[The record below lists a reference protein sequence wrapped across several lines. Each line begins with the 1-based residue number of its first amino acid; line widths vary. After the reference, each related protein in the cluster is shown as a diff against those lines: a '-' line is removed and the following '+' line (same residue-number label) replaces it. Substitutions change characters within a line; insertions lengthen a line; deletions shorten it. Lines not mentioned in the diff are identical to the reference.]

1 MLKIPMVLPKFKV
14 FNISSLPTKTAKLNI
29 YFLPYILCREKANS
43 IYERRDFSTM
53 KFSCDKHQ
61 LVETVTNVQRAVSVK
76 STIPSLEG
84 ILLKT
89 SEETV
94 TLCGYNLELG
104 MTTVLQSHVEEPGK
118 IVISAKLFGD
128 IVRRLPNDQVTI
140 SVDDNNRMTIVSGES
155 TFTITGIPAEE
166 YPDLPTVHDED
177 AITISQGML
186 KNMIRQTIF
195 AVAES
200 DAKPIHTGTLF
211 ELCPDCF
218 RLVSVDGYR
227 LAVREEKM
235 NCSKN
240 TNFVVPGKTLSEL
253 LRLLKDDGDETVTL
267 HIATRHIVFTL
278 DNYTLVS
285 RLLEGEFLDYHSA
298 LPKQKT
304 TEITV
309 KVRDFVES
317 VERVSLL
324 ITDRL
329 KSPIRCIFENDEIRL
344 FCSTPIGRANDRF
357 PAHIQGQSLEMG
369 FNNRYLLDALRNSEC
384 DEVKI
389 SLSGAISPM
398 LITPKDSEE
407 FLFLVLPVRLK
418 ADY

>member
-1 MLKIPMVLPKFKV
+1 
-14 FNISSLPTKTAKLNI
+14 
-29 YFLPYILCREKANS
+29 
-43 IYERRDFSTM
+43 M

-61 LVETVTNVQRAVSVK
+61 LVEAVTNVQRAVSTK

-84 ILLKT
+84 ILIRAK
-89 SEETV
+89 EGV
-94 TLCGYNLELG
+94 ITLCGYNLELG
-104 MTTVLQSHVEEPGK
+104 MTTVILSNVEEKGK
-118 IVISAKLFGD
+118 IVVSAKLFGD
-128 IVRRLPNDQVTI
+128 IIRRLPDDRVTI
-140 SVDDNNRMTIVSGES
+140 TVDENNMTTIVSGES
-155 TFTITGIPAEE
+155 TFSIAGIPAEE
-166 YPDLPTVHDED
+166 YPDLPTVHDDE
-177 AITISQGML
+177 AVTVPQSVL
-186 KNMIRQTIF
+186 KSMIRQTIF
-195 AVAES
+195 AVAEN

-211 ELCPDCF
+211 ELCPDCL

-235 NCSKN
+235 ACPKE
-240 TNFVVPGKTLSEL
+240 TTFVVPGKTLSEL
-253 LRLLKDDGDETVTL
+253 LKLLKDDGDNTITMN
-267 HIATRHIVFTL
+267 IATRHIVFEL
-278 DNYTLVS
+278 DNYTIVS

-298 LPKQKT
+298 LPKNKT
-304 TEITV
+304 TEVIV
-309 KVRDFVES
+309 NVRDFVNS

-329 KSPIRCIFENDEIRL
+329 KSPIRCEFENDEIKL

-357 PAHIQGQSLEMG
+357 PAKIEGQNMEMG

-389 SLSGAISPM
+389 CLSGAISPM
-398 LITPKDSEE
+398 LVMPREGED